1 MKTDPI
7 VQQVRE
13 IRRQIDDETQHDPE
27 LYYQYLKKL
36 QRGLS
41 GRLVC
46 PKPKPLM
53 TSTKEKGCLTTQFNG
68 CGNPVGFGIEG

>member
-1 MKTDPI
+1 MKADPI

-13 IRRQIDDETQHDPE
+13 IRRQIDDENQHDPE

-41 GRLVC
+41 ARLVC
-46 PKPKPLM
+46 RKPKPLI
-53 TSTKEKGCLTTQFNG
+53 TTTKKKGA
-68 CGNPVGFGIEG
+68 